1 MEPQNT
7 NQKPSKKFP
16 KKFIVIGV
24 AVIVAVVAAVIVAL
38 CLKNRIDD
46 TVNEAY
52 FQTNDR
58 RIVDKTDV
66 SESHSIYYGANTIY
80 QVYTIEDNKIIKHE
94 FFYEFGDDY
103 AASKQFGAIKNS
115 AGYNH
120 EIQDVKLYGKY
131 VSLEYYEEEYMYTS
145 PDEVR
150 EELRMKQY
158 YKENKIIEEDEN
170 EEI

>member
-1 MEPQNT
+1 ME
-7 NQKPSKKFP
+7 NQKKKSKAP
-16 KKFIVIGV
+16 IIICIICAV
-24 AVIVAVVAAVIVAL
+24 AVIAAIVIAIF
-38 CLKNRIDD
+38 CLNNRIDD

-52 FQTNDR
+52 FQTNSR
-58 RIVDKTDV
+58 RIVDKSDV
-66 SESHSIYYGANTIY
+66 TGVSSMYYGATAIY
-80 QVYTIEDNKIIKHE
+80 QVYTIEDNKIVKHE